1 MTGHRAPRRG
11 RGQDGQSLVEFAA
24 ALPVLLLVSL
34 AVLQFALYVHAQ
46 NVVTTACAEG
56 SIVAAAGDGTVGDGV
71 ATARS
76 LLEAGLGASA
86 GGLAVQGADGGI
98 AVTIEAKG
106 SMPMLLLGPA
116 LQLPLRARSVMVKE
130 E

>member
-1 MTGHRAPRRG
+1 MTELRG
-11 RGQDGQSLVEFAA
+11 DRKGSGQDGQSLVEFAA

-34 AVLQFALYVHAQ
+34 AILQFALYVHAQ

-76 LLEAGLGASA
+76 LLYAGLGASA
-86 GGLAVQGADGGI
+86 DGLAVQGADGGTT
-98 AVTIEAKG
+98 VTIEAKG
-106 SMPMLLLGPA
+106 SMPVLLLGPA
-116 LQLPLRARSVMVKE
+116 IQLPLQARSVMVKE